1 MPPKTKPTSSHS
13 SSSSSRSRSSRP
25 SSSHSS
31 SSSKSRSSRP
41 SSSHSSSYKKSSSPS
56 HKPSSSHSSHSSIF
70 SGSSGYSGRSS
81 SYRSSASRNNAANA
95 LYGRAAAENARQQAS
110 VPSSYLYHCPY
121 CGGETRISAEATSAR
136 CPGCNAVLNS
146 SDIVQTDYE
155 IVPSAHGTNRRRGA
169 GCIVALTA
177 FVLILIFV
185 VPYMNLEDRL
195 SNYSTIEYSENQ
207 SSKHTV
213 YVSALERDVPWS
225 DEYESYYDKQT
236 DCYFFKNYD
245 VDPPIWQYW
254 YEGISSDYGDY
265 GWLEYD
271 YAEKCWY
278 VQVSDDEW
286 EVLSGYDTS
295 SMWHFEENE

>member
-1 MPPKTKPTSSHS
+1 MPPKTKPTSSH

-31 SSSKSRSSRP
+31 SSSRSRSSRP

-56 HKPSSSHSSHSSIF
+56 RRPSSSHSSIF
-70 SGSSGYSGRSS
+70 SGLSGYSGRSS

-95 LYGRAAAENARQQAS
+95 LYGRAAAENARQQTS
-110 VPSSYLYHCPY
+110 VPSSYVYHCPY
-121 CGGETRISAEATSAR
+121 CGGEARISAESTTAK
-136 CPGCNAVLNS
+136 CPNCNAVLNS
-146 SDIVQTDYE
+146 SDIIQTDYE
-155 IVPSAHGTNRRRGA
+155 RTSPAPNTKRKSGT
-169 GCIVALTA
+169 GCIIVLVA
-177 FVLILIFV
+177 FVLILIFA
-185 VPYMNLEDRL
+185 VPYMNLEERL
-195 SNYSTIEYSENQ
+195 SNYNTIEYSENQ
-207 SSKHTV
+207 NNKHTV

-236 DCYFFKNYD
+236 DCYFFKNKD

-254 YEGISSDYGDY
+254 FEGISSNFGYY

-271 YAEKCWY
+271 YKEQCWY

-286 EVLSGYDTS
+286 EKLSGYDTS
-295 SMWHFEENE
+295 QLWHFNENE